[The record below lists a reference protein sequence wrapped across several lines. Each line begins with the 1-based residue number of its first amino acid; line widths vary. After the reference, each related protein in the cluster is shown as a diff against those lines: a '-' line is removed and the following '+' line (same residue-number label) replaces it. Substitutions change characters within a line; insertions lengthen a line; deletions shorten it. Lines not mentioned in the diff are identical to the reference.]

1 MLPVEMALHLE
12 LNVRSASLSV
22 NGLVAAL
29 ERSAPGLESGVFGAV
44 LDQAQGAYLQAVRS
58 GAQPPLVCPRCGGSE
73 WVQRG
78 SRPRVLKT
86 SRGRLAFRL
95 RQVSCRSC
103 ACTWSPFVER
113 LGLQPWQRLSEEL
126 LERLVGLATE
136 MSYAKASAWG
146 GEMLA
151 ASLAPMTIW
160 RAVQQRAPGLRFTAG
175 RRPVRTLE
183 LDGTRVPAGDKPRGE
198 EVNLALQIGARRRVR
213 RRWQRAK
220 RLVGFAL
227 GAESW
232 PRALPPKLRPQLV
245 VSDGAPGIAPAV
257 SAAYPATRQQ
267 RCEWHL
273 VYSLGH
279 SLWLD
284 AAGTTKARRDRL
296 RAELHALLFAPYRG
310 FWRRAAV
317 WRWNGWR
324 LRTYPQSQA
333 LVAEA
338 LPQVCYPRP
347 SAVRTTSH
355 AEREMRELN
364 RRTNVGVRWSVA
376 GIGNLLRLRLARR
389 LNRDDYTR
397 LWPHRVQSQVVE
409 VQVSAVPMS
418 TV

>member
-1 MLPVEMALHLE
+1 MVPVEMALHLE
-12 LNVRSASLSV
+12 VNVRSVSLSV

-29 ERSAPGLESGVFGAV
+29 ERSTPGLESTVFGAV
-44 LDQAQGAYLQAVRS
+44 LDQAQGAYLQAVRC
-58 GAQPPLVCPRCGGSE
+58 GAQPALVCPRCGRSE

-95 RQVSCRSC
+95 RQVSCRIC
-103 ACTWSPFVER
+103 ACNWSPFVER

-136 MSYAKASAWG
+136 VSYAKASAWG
-146 GEMLA
+146 GELLA
-151 ASLAPMTIW
+151 ATLAPMTIW
-160 RAVQQRAPGLRFTAG
+160 RAVQQRAPGLRFTPG
-175 RRPVRTLE
+175 RRAVRTLE

-198 EVNLALQIGARRRVR
+198 EVNLALQIGERQRVR
-213 RRWQRAK
+213 RRWQRTK
-220 RLVGFAL
+220 RLVGFAV
-227 GAESW
+227 GAASW
-232 PRALPPKLRPQLV
+232 PRVLPRRLRPQLV

-257 SAAYPATRQQ
+257 TAAYPAARQQ

-279 SLWLD
+279 FLWLD
-284 AAGTTKARRDRL
+284 AAGTKLWRDRL
-296 RAELHALLFAPYRG
+296 RAELQALLFAPYRG

-317 WRWNGWR
+317 WRWNGHR
-324 LRTYPQSQA
+324 LRAYPQSQA

-347 SAVRTTSH
+347 SAVRTTGH

-397 LWPHRVQSQVVE
+397 LWPHHVPSQAVE